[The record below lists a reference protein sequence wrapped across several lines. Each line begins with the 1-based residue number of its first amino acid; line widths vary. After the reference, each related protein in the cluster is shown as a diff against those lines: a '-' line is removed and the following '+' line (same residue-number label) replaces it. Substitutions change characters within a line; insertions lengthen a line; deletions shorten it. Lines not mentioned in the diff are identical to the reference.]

1 MTPNN
6 PDRTVGKA
14 EIDRRAQARLAAAD
28 AESSRRTKLSLHDA
42 FREFLRHPSPWIIA
56 GMLAAALIAR
66 IVVGD
71 WQLTDALVPV
81 VMLALF
87 PVVEWLIHVF
97 ILHWRPRTIGRV
109 TLDSL
114 LARKHR
120 EHHSNPR
127 ELPLIFI
134 PWQTFLW
141 LLPALVAIAL
151 LAFPRPALGLTFL
164 VLVGLLG
171 LNYEWTHYLI
181 HTDYQPSGRIYRA
194 VRKNHRLHHFKNEHY
209 WFTVTSSGT
218 ADRVLRT
225 YPDPARTPNSPTA
238 KALHAGGSA

>member
-1 MTPNN
+1 MTPIN
-6 PDRTVGKA
+6 PDRRVPDA
-14 EIDRRAQARLAAAD
+14 EVDRRAHARLAADD
-28 AESSRRTKLSLHDA
+28 AESSRRTKLSLDAA
-42 FREFLRHPSPWIIA
+42 FREWLRHPTPWIIA
-56 GMLAAALIAR
+56 AILIGALAARIAL
-66 IVVGD
+66 GD
-71 WQLTDALVPV
+71 WQITDALVPLI
-81 VMLALF
+81 MLAAF

-97 ILHWRPRTIGRV
+97 ILHWRPRRLGPV
-109 TLDSL
+109 TVDSL

-127 ELPLIFI
+127 DIPLIFI

-141 LLPALVAIAL
+141 LVPALLAITL

-164 VLVGLLG
+164 VLVGILG
-171 LNYEWTHYLI
+171 LYYEWTHYLI
-181 HTDYQPSGRIYRA
+181 HTDYQPTGRLFKA

-209 WFTVTSSGT
+209 WFTVTTTGT

-238 KALHAGGSA
+238 KALHMS